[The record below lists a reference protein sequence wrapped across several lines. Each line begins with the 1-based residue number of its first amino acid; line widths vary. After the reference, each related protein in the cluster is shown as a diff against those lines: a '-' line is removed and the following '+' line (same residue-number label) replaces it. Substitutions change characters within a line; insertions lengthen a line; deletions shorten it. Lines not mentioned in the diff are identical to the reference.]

1 MAVENPQF
9 INEFNVNWPDGLD
22 PKSQGDDHIRNIK
35 AALKRTFPK
44 ITGATQ
50 VTQQDLD
57 KLVTPGTTNIP
68 GMIMMWAGTV
78 ANIPA
83 GWKLCNGVG
92 TTSNGLAI
100 PDLRDRF
107 PIGAGA
113 NYALRATGGTTTH
126 THTATTSVAG
136 HALTLAQ
143 MPAHTHDLVRTYYDG
158 TNGTFNDIPSDS
170 PNRTYVTK
178 TGSAG
183 GNQAHSH
190 GATTSVA
197 AVNHLP
203 PYCGV
208 FFIIKD

>member
-1 MAVENPQF
+1 MAVEIPQF

-57 KLVTPGTTNIP
+57 KLIIPGTTNIP

-107 PIGAGA
+107 PVGAGA
-113 NYALRATGGTTTH
+113 NYGLRDTGGAATH
-126 THTATTSVAG
+126 AHTATTSVAG
-136 HALTLAQ
+136 HSLTIAQ
-143 MPAHTHDLVRTYYDG
+143 IPAHTHSTLGDPIHYGVDG
-158 TNGTFNDIPSDS
+158 GRYGVYGVNPAGN
-170 PNRTYVTK
+170 

-183 GNQAHSH
+183 SGETHSH
-190 GATTSVA
+190 GATTTIVTS
-197 AVNHLP
+197 NHLP